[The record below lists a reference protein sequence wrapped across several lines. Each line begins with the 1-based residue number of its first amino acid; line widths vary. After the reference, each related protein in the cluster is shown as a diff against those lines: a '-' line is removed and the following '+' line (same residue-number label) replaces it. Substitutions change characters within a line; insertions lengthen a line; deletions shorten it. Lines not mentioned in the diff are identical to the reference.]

1 MTKTNHSLTITR
13 IEAKNLLRFVDFSVS
28 PGKMTKFSGSNNEG
42 KTSALRL
49 AEIAMRGSTNP
60 HVIHQGAEKGEV
72 VVEFSDETK
81 LRRSFTGAN
90 QYVKLTDE
98 KGRVIPSPQKYLDN
112 LLGEYREH
120 QFNPIGW
127 LDLPAKEQIRLLLN
141 AIHVSVTPEE
151 IAAAIGFEAPLVDFS
166 RHGLEVLAEVREHF
180 AAERKAENVT
190 VERLRSEAATMRAK
204 LPAEKPAVTAEM
216 RDAARTRTAEARN
229 ARAKIDALAL
239 AATEHAKAVARID
252 SAIGRES
259 ADRDRLAHKVA
270 ELQAEIEKI
279 EAQREQIALRMTA
292 LGRDKEELSSS
303 TPPTPEERD
312 AAASLVSEAEAVE
325 RSLSDLDRVAAEFD
339 RAGNLESDATTHA
352 ITAAALD
359 AAVKTLSNEMPR
371 LLMAKAQLPVD
382 SLSIDGERILI
393 DGTDLQY
400 QSTSKQIEISLAI
413 ARALNPKLRVICVDG
428 WESLD
433 MERQAAFVAAAAGD
447 GYQYLVSQV
456 TSGPL
461 TVETDGVIEREPTT
475 HQPSTPAPLAQMAA
489 ASVDSDSDPF

>member
-1 MTKTNHSLTITR
+1 MTKTNGSLTITK
-13 IEAKNLLRFVDFSVS
+13 IEAKNLLKFVDFSVT
-28 PGKMTKFSGSNNEG
+28 PGKLTKFSGSNNQG

-72 VVEFSDETK
+72 IVEFSDETK

-90 QYVKLTDE
+90 QYVKITDE
-98 KGRVIPSPQKYLDN
+98 KGRVIPSPQKYLDT

-127 LDLPAKEQIRLLLN
+127 LDLAPKEQIRLLLN

-151 IAAAIGFEAPLVDFS
+151 ISAAIGFPAPSLDYF

-180 AAERKAENVT
+180 AAERRAENVT
-190 VERLRSEAATMRAK
+190 VERLRSEVTALTAK
-204 LPAEKPAVTAEM
+204 LPAERPAVTNETWE
-216 RDAARTRTAEARN
+216 AAITRTAEARN
-229 ARAKIDALAL
+229 ARAKVDALAL
-239 AATEHAKAVARID
+239 AANEHAKAVTRID
-252 SAIGRES
+252 QAIDREKKDVS
-259 ADRDRLAHKVA
+259 RIEQKIA
-270 ELQAEIEKI
+270 ELHAEIEKLVAQKAQYELRI
-279 EAQREQIALRMTA
+279 EALA
-292 LGRDKEELSSS
+292 RDYGELAGS
-303 TPPTPEERD
+303 TPPSPEEIV
-312 AAASLVSEAEAVE
+312 AAAALVSEAVAAE
-325 RSLSDLDRVAAEFD
+325 RALSELDRVAAEFD
-339 RAGNLESDATTHA
+339 RIAVLESNAVTHSV
-352 ITAAALD
+352 TASALD

-382 SLSIDGERILI
+382 SLTIDGERILI

-413 ARALNPKLRVICVDG
+413 ARALNPKLRVICIDG

-433 MERQAAFVAAAAGD
+433 AERQAAFIAAAAGD
-447 GYQYLVSQV
+447 SFQYMVSEV

-461 TVETDGVIEREPTT
+461 TVETEGELEP
-475 HQPSTPAPLAQMAA
+475 AV
-489 ASVDSDSDPF
+489 AS